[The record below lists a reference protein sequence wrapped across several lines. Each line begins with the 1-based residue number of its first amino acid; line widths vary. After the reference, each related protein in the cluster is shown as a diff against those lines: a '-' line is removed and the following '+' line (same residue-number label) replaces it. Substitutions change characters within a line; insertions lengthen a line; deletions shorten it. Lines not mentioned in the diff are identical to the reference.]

1 MVVILRRIPGLVMR
15 CSVGGTLMVCGDFEV
30 DRLLEKTGLEG
41 SMPSFFI
48 LCIQPPG
55 CAPATTDNTTSMKLL
70 VNDE

>member
-1 MVVILRRIPGLVMR
+1 
-15 CSVGGTLMVCGDFEV
+15 MVCGDFEV

-55 CAPATTDNTTSMKLL
+55 CVPATTDNTTSMKLL